1 MKLDIDKNIGMSLP
15 APSDKSR
22 CLITLLS
29 ALLIVGLVGLG
40 LYKKN
45 YWVFKHEVKEE
56 KIKVGSVELAELQE
70 KFNTLKKELIA
81 LSRENSIQQ
90 STNKA
95 LNRKM
100 LEVENELTATRKNQL
115 LYDDILSADDLNK
128 GLHVR
133 HFDMRVKEGLDEGRR
148 YHYTVILSQVRGE
161 KKILKGQYVIR
172 VTGQEAGKTK
182 SYSHRELAADGVEA
196 ERKFSLK
203 YYQSL
208 EGDIVLPEAFIPEK
222 VTLWI
227 IPKNKKYSTKRKAY
241 QWEPLIGQQN

>member
-1 MKLDIDKNIGMSLP
+1 MKLDINKDIGMQLP
-15 APSDKSR
+15 APGEKSR
-22 CLITLLS
+22 CLMTLLS
-29 ALLIVGLVGLG
+29 TLLIAGLVVFG
-40 LYKKN
+40 LYKN
-45 YWVFKHEVKEE
+45 DYWIFTDDIQGRKLSA
-56 KIKVGSVELAELQE
+56 GSIELAELQE
-70 KFNTLKKELIA
+70 KFNGLKKELIA

-90 STNKA
+90 ATNKA
-95 LNRKM
+95 LNREM
-100 LEVENELTATRKNQL
+100 LEVEEELTTARKNQL
-115 LYDDILSADDLNK
+115 LYDDILSADNLNK

-133 HFDMRVKEGLDEGRR
+133 HFDIRKRESGIGRR

-172 VTGQEAGKTK
+172 ITGKEAGKNK

-208 EGDIVLPEAFIPEK
+208 EGDIVLPEGFSPDK

-227 IPKNKKYSTKRKAY
+227 IPKDKKYSTKRKAY
-241 QWEPLIGQQN
+241 QWEPLISQKN